1 MATSRHPQFVLNE
14 RLLLLEHLR
23 AAARLA
29 EHDAWRDYHKK
40 IEDMRWSHLEVL
52 ATDLQCNIDYER
64 GVIAVLS
71 TLRAAMQPSPKMI
84 QQLENEVGALRKKVQ
99 DMQDAGLS
107 TDSNKDTP

>member
-1 MATSRHPQFVLNE
+1 M
-14 RLLLLEHLR
+14 
-23 AAARLA
+23 
-29 EHDAWRDYHKK
+29 
-40 IEDMRWSHLEVL
+40 
-52 ATDLQCNIDYER
+52 
-64 GVIAVLS
+64 LS